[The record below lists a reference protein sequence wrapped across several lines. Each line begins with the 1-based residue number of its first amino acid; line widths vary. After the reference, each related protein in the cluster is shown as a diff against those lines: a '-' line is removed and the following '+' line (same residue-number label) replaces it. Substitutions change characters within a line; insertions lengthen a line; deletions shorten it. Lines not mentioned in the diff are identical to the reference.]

1 MPSHI
6 EALTTAALS
15 AALDAASRQHALT
28 ATNIA
33 NAGSSGYAPAR
44 LSFAE
49 QLAAAQGVLRE
60 NGRLDAGAVEA
71 LRGMRDATPEVADG
85 GGQVQLDVEMAEL
98 ARNAVHF
105 QALAQGMARHLS
117 LLAMAAADGR
127 K

>member
-1 MPSHI
+1 MSSHI

-33 NAGSSGYAPAR
+33 NAGTSGYAPAR

-49 QLAAAQGVLRE
+49 QLATAQATLRE
-60 NGRLDAGAVEA
+60 NGRLDSGAIDA
-71 LRGMRDATPEVADG
+71 LRAMRDAVPETAEG
-85 GGQVQLDVEMAEL
+85 AGPVQLDLEMTEL

-105 QALAQGMARHLS
+105 QALAQGLARHLS
-117 LLAMAAADGR
+117 MLAMAAADGR

>member
-1 MPSHI
+1 MSSHI

-15 AALDAASRQHALT
+15 AALDAASRQHALI

-33 NAGSSGYAPAR
+33 NAGTGGYTAAR

-49 QLAAAQGVLRE
+49 QLATAQGALRE
-60 NGRLDAGAVEA
+60 NGRLDAGALDA
-71 LRGMRDATPEVADG
+71 LRSMRDAAPEAAEG
-85 GGQVQLDVEMAEL
+85 AGQVQIDMEMTEL

-105 QALAQGMARHLS
+105 QALAQGLARHLS

>member
-1 MPSHI
+1 MTLHI
-6 EALTTAALS
+6 EPITTAALS

-33 NAGSSGYAPAR
+33 NAASGGYAPAR

-49 QLAAAQGVLRE
+49 QLGAAQAVLRE
-60 NGRLDAGAVEA
+60 NGRLDASAVDA
-71 LRGMRDATPEVADG
+71 LRSMREATPEIDEEAGTVR
-85 GGQVQLDVEMAEL
+85 LDVEMAEL

-105 QALAQGMARHLS
+105 QTLAQGLARHLS